1 MRIFLLQTLGYMFQ
15 ALKLIFQG
23 LQHKFQSLKHK
34 PSLALLPF
42 IFNHKNTKG
51 ANEEADA

>member
-42 IFNHKNTKG
+42 IFNHKDAEG

>member
-1 MRIFLLQTLGYMFQ
+1 MRIILLQTLGYMFQ

-42 IFNHKNTKG
+42 IFYHKNTEG

>member
-42 IFNHKNTKG
+42 IFNHKDTEG